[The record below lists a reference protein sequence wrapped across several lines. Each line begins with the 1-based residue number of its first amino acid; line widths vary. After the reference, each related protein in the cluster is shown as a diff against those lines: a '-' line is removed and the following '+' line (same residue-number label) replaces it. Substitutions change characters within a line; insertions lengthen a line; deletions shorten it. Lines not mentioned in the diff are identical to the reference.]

1 MTTPTPFFPRLARV
15 LLALCGAALL
25 VPAFAQVPR
34 WYQFTDA
41 IPVEDGEFYVPG
53 GTNGSLSIAIA
64 DNGVV
69 GGAVYFYTPTGELV
83 AQAISGSLVRN
94 DDDIV
99 RETGE
104 IAYVDLETYALS
116 DGPCRGC
123 PYSDRTQV
131 RTSDVTRLVWTAPR
145 IIEFTVNGVTETAVG
160 LVSGPPLVAPTDFSG
175 TWLLVA
181 RTDYGD
187 LSLEGP
193 VGLHGE
199 LVVAVT
205 LAPFTPVQEF
215 FILPDGTYDDVG
227 LVFNTPDPAVL
238 PPAGARFYSVT
249 CASPECNL
257 TPMFDSA
264 LYAAATSYVIWMDA
278 GNQGRLLPL
287 RGYGV
292 VDNLIEVPRLYAS
305 GGDRIVGHGR
315 DYRGEPFHG
324 LVELALTRLPYG
336 FDGRWTLLPC
346 FDGGSE
352 RIRPAPCN
360 SFTP

>member
-15 LLALCGAALL
+15 LLALCGAAML

-34 WYQFTDA
+34 WYQFSDA

-181 RTDYGD
+181 RSNLGP
-187 LSLEGP
+187 SLDEP
-193 VGLHGE
+193 PSFEGE

-205 LAPFTPVQEF
+205 LAPFTPVAEF
-215 FILPDGTYDDVG
+215 FILPEGTYDDI
-227 LVFNTPDPAVL
+227 VFTEFNPPDPAVL
-238 PPAGARFYSVT
+238 PPAGARFYSVA

-257 TPMFDSA
+257 NLLFDPPVTSI
-264 LYAAATSYVIWMDA
+264 ATSYVIWMDA

-292 VDNLIEVPRLYAS
+292 VDNSIEVPRLYA

-315 DYRGEPFHG
+315 VYRGELYPG
-324 LVELALTRLPYG
+324 LVEVALTRLPYG
-336 FDGRWTLLPC
+336 FDGRWTLPPC
-346 FDGGSE
+346 FNESGE

-360 SFTP
+360 TPAP